1 MGDELQMIKSY
12 YPVATNVC
20 IIIYDVIYDIEDKIK
35 FSWNICDKVKK
46 TRYPKIRY
54 EKEGR
59 SYFKSYNRKIY
70 LDECMRADH
79 QFNFNL

>member
-1 MGDELQMIKSY
+1 MGDELQMIKFY

-20 IIIYDVIYDIEDKIK
+20 IIIYDVIYDIDDKIK
-35 FSWNICDKVKK
+35 FSWNICGKAKK
-46 TRYPKIRY
+46 TRYSKIQY

-70 LDECMRADH
+70 LDECIRAGY
-79 QFNFNL
+79 

>member
-35 FSWNICDKVKK
+35 FSWDFCGRVQK
-46 TRYPKIRY
+46 TRYSKIRY

-79 QFNFNL
+79 